1 MGLSPIEWIFLNEL
15 FLTNCQRRC
24 SEGLVLRGPRSI
36 HPMSKKPSQRTKK
49 IIRFVLANHET
60 LVAAGLRSFLQDLPG
75 IQVLRE
81 IPLGAKTLSTV
92 SRLRPDV
99 LFIYLST
106 AEYEE
111 VEIAARI
118 AKKMPEL
125 AVIILSINTSVEYI
139 LQTLHAGIKGIL
151 SQRSSHDE
159 LQTALKSIFQGDVY
173 LSPALPKAVLES
185 CRNYFADSKPPVVQ
199 LTFRQKTILHY
210 IAEGKNTKE
219 IAEGLKV
226 SSKTVE
232 FHRARLMHRLGIR
245 DVAGLVRYAL
255 RTGLVQL

>member
-1 MGLSPIEWIFLNEL
+1 MFMNGSFADRMDFLNEL
-15 FLTNCQRRC
+15 FLTNFHRRC
-24 SEGLVLRGPRSI
+24 SEGLVLRGARSI
-36 HPMSKKPSQRTKK
+36 HPMSKKPPQRTKK

-60 LVAAGLRSFLQDLPG
+60 LVAAGLRCFLQDLPG

-106 AEYEE
+106 AGYEE

-125 AVIILSINTSVEYI
+125 AVIVLSINTSVEYI

-151 SQRSSHDE
+151 SQRSSYDE
-159 LQTALKSIFQGDVY
+159 LQTALKSIFQGQVY
-173 LSPALPKAVLES
+173 LSPALPK
-185 CRNYFADSKPPVVQ
+185 P
-199 LTFRQKTILHY
+199 
-210 IAEGKNTKE
+210 
-219 IAEGLKV
+219 
-226 SSKTVE
+226 
-232 FHRARLMHRLGIR
+232 
-245 DVAGLVRYAL
+245 
-255 RTGLVQL
+255 